1 MFSNLK
7 NKKTVIYSCLV
18 ASPVLALAKTVTL
31 VPTMT
36 VDNVLVAHKQT
47 STNSANGASN
57 IDTSINANTLNL
69 GLGAHWLTN
78 KADIK
83 TYINTEFINRTHI
96 SGSPEEDLD
105 AFLQLNTSANFNLW
119 QDKLFLVTELNR
131 TQQASTQQINID
143 NKLVGGT
150 RWFNVNNGRV
160 ALDYQSRVTPQANL
174 TTQISANKTQ
184 ADSKAISIFDDARRI
199 DIETTSGQFQLDN
212 LDKTQP
218 LIWSIATN
226 YGKTKRAQFS
236 DIKTGAINL
245 LTSFNLTKE
254 LALTASAEQS
264 INQVEGNSSLS
275 NQLEYE
281 QVGAGIRWTTSKES
295 EFEITVYNASS
306 ERDPNEI
313 YVGGKILL
321 NLSQFSQLEFEKKKN
336 ALGQSDS
343 FSLFLQG
350 KVFNLSLNYQQ
361 SIDINVRQGL
371 SIASPESFICPFT
384 SQSINDCIIN
394 TDTNV
399 SNNSDFFATT
409 LSPQTFELNE
419 QVVDNESLVFKLG
432 YDNQRKI
439 KLNLTAERTKQ
450 VGLEFFNQNR
460 DSFSISGQLLYRLS
474 RNSQITLNAS
484 TNATELNNQ
493 LDEQSVIE
501 LTYSRDL
508 GRRTT
513 WQAFAK
519 QTDITSEQR
528 GYEIE
533 EVQVG
538 ANISFD
544 FE

>member
-36 VDNVLVAHKQT
+36 ADNVLVAHKQT
-47 STNSANGASN
+47 STNPANGASN

-96 SGSPEEDLD
+96 SGSPAEDLD

-119 QDKLFLVTELNR
+119 QDKLFLVTDLNR

-184 ADSKAISIFDDARRI
+184 ADSKAVSIFDDARRI

-281 QVGAGIRWTTSKES
+281 QVGAGIRWTTSKAS

-313 YVGGKILL
+313 YVGGKVLL
-321 NLSQFSQLEFEKKKN
+321 NLSQFSQLEFEKRKN

-350 KVFNLSLNYQQ
+350 KVFNLSLNYQK

-460 DSFSISGQLLYRLS
+460 DSFSVSGQLLYRLS

-493 LDEQSVIE
+493 LDEQSLIE